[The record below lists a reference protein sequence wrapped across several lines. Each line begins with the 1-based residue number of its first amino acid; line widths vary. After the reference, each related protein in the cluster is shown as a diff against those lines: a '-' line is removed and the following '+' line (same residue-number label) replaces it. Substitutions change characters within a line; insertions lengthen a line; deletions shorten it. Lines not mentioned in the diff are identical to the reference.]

1 MSVNFNLNPE
11 YYHEDVIRDCIRIKS
26 GNCNFE
32 LEISSSFGKIKTSI
46 DLNQA
51 VELKNKIDKSITEW
65 REIRALS
72 GTLNDLI

>member
-1 MSVNFNLNPE
+1 MSVNFNLSPE
-11 YYHEDVIRDCIRIKS
+11 YYHEDVIRDCIRTKS

-51 VELKNKIDKSITEW
+51 IELKNKIDKSITEW